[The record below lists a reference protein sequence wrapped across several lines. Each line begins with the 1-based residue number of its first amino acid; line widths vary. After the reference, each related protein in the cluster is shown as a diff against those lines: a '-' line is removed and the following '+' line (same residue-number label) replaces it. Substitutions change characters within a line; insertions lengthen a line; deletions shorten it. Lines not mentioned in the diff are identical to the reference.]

1 MNTKIYGIQGETL
14 AKQFLRDKK
23 YSILEKN
30 YTTKIGEI
38 DIIAKKDDIIVFVE
52 VKARN
57 SKRFGMPRE
66 SVTIYKQNKIRK
78 VATLYLLKRKLSNA
92 KVRFDCIE
100 VLGDTVTHLEG
111 CF

>member
-14 AKQFLRDKK
+14 AEQFLRDKK

-57 SKRFGMPRE
+57 SKRFGMPR
-66 SVTIYKQNKIRK
+66 
-78 VATLYLLKRKLSNA
+78 
-92 KVRFDCIE
+92 
-100 VLGDTVTHLEG
+100 
-111 CF
+111 